1 MKRFSIILTAILF
14 LALLF
19 GYATSLFQVEDLKRD
34 KQDLT
39 RLLNKEKELER
50 ILFIQNAYLQT
61 QVVAKN
67 KPSKVAKSSGSRVDK
82 SAPVKETKVSSCAAK
97 KIKGNR
103 GYLIKDGKSTF

>member
-1 MKRFSIILTAILF
+1 MKKYNLVLIALLF

-19 GYATSLFQVEDLKRD
+19 GYAISLFQVEDLKSD
-34 KQDLT
+34 KQNLT

-50 ILFIQNAYLQT
+50 ILFIQNAYLQS
-61 QVVAKN
+61 QVTVKGM
-67 KPSKVAKSSGSRVDK
+67 PSKIVKSSESKVTKG
-82 SAPVKETKVSSCAAK
+82 APAEEIKTSSTSVK